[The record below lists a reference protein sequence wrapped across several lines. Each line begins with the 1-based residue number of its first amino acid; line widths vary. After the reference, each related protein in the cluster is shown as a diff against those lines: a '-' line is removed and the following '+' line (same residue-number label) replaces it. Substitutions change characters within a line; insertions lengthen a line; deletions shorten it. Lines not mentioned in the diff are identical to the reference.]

1 MYGIGTLRVK
11 LDQWRVHS
19 FYQSFTSSRTLDL
32 TGITLTKMTLHEVRE
47 VLKYSHILFGRY
59 KKDLYACSILVVCP
73 SKNKKLLR
81 NIVHRCFEDSWLPIP
96 DTSNKKLVLE
106 FLVIKNYV
114 IIKFEETL
122 PVNPWNPYIPVKRGL
137 VRTSTNI

>member
-1 MYGIGTLRVK
+1 M
-11 LDQWRVHS
+11 
-19 FYQSFTSSRTLDL
+19 
-32 TGITLTKMTLHEVRE
+32 
-47 VLKYSHILFGRY
+47 LKYSHILFGRY

-73 SKNKKLLR
+73 SENKKLLR

-122 PVNPWNPYIPVKRGL
+122 PVNP
-137 VRTSTNI
+137 